1 MHSIRIVM
9 SGHDDS
15 ASSGETDQVVPG
27 AVHAERDDEEGQGMV
42 EYGLILVLI
51 ALVVVF
57 VVGLIGHQLQ
67 NVFSNVSSGLG
78 R

>member
-1 MHSIRIVM
+1 M

-15 ASSGETDQVVPG
+15 VVSDESDQVAPG
-27 AVHAERDDEEGQGMV
+27 SAHAERRDEEGQGMV

-51 ALVVVF
+51 AVIVIF
-57 VVGLIGHQLQ
+57 VLGLIGHQLQ
-67 NVFSNVSSGLG
+67 NVFSNVSSGLN